1 MLQCPTVRSIH
12 SIAVLLL
19 LTQVLISCANSPT
32 PEQQEAIVYR
42 HKLIQLAPK
51 MDAILVDEF
60 RATEE
65 LKRFLGQATAV
76 SSPGD
81 MAKVQVFIDQF
92 NRLCRDRGN
101 LLKEVSSQ
109 LKTPLPLFVQ
119 RNLVSIMDEQNKQ
132 LGVWLI
138 LLNGLKQGIRE
149 EKSDAGSLNR
159 PPVLSPPEVQAVPPL
174 SEEVRLLRTMVDPS
188 TEMQNRLLSAAEELR
203 VELRLPQGTI

>member
-1 MLQCPTVRSIH
+1 MLQCPTVRSIY

-65 LKRFLGQATAV
+65 LKRFLGQATAG

-159 PPVLSPPEVQAVPPL
+159 PPVLSAPEVQAVPPL

-203 VELRLPQGTI
+203 VELRLPQDTI